1 MNIEELKEALGDK
14 YDGLK
19 SYVDDLIAQRE
30 AARNE
35 SINGRKTLKARV
47 NELEAL
53 QTKLFDKLGV
63 ETVEDIESLPDGK
76 GQAEAMKQFEAK
88 VKRLERELADEQG
101 KSQTLTSQLRD
112 TTLNVNL
119 EKALNAHDWLDRD
132 VAATIIKNGVVFEED
147 SHRFKTETGSI
158 TLEEAAQQ
166 IAKSKAFLLKSSGA
180 GGSGYTGKDGKKNAD
195 SSSTPPDPK
204 SFPNMMEY
212 AKASA
217 KFHAEQ
223 AANP

>member
-88 VKRLERELADEQG
+88 VKRLERELAEDPG
-101 KSQTLTSQLRD
+101 K
-112 TTLNVNL
+112 
-119 EKALNAHDWLDRD
+119 
-132 VAATIIKNGVVFEED
+132 
-147 SHRFKTETGSI
+147 
-158 TLEEAAQQ
+158 
-166 IAKSKAFLLKSSGA
+166 
-180 GGSGYTGKDGKKNAD
+180 Y
-195 SSSTPPDPK
+195 
-204 SFPNMMEY
+204 
-212 AKASA
+212 
-217 KFHAEQ
+217 
-223 AANP
+223 